1 MTHMKNI
8 ILCSMLI
15 LCGNL
20 LAQVSLVVG
29 TKDET
34 TIAQAIQYSEK
45 LYDFLPTYI
54 ETEEDKIITS
64 IAHKNTAR
72 KAQNRTSSPCIE
84 NISDTDTTI
93 GAYAENIHTDKDSAL
108 RLSLRDM
115 GLQVANRVLSGNLS
129 TKIYNEK
136 IFVDIYEL
144 QRYLT
149 SVYELSDLLK
159 NDLQIS
165 CTHIDSIDNYY
176 IVTCAGN
183 INRELCNIKSNQ
195 FTTNKSLLNHFQ
207 EYYCS
212 NPNFQTWVKKEIT
225 HLKKVF
231 YLYDSQ
237 SPLVKEEV
245 EGKMQEFKKA
255 LIEAMNNPEA
265 K

>member
-1 MTHMKNI
+1 MKNI

-20 LAQVSLVVG
+20 LAQVSWVVG

-34 TIAQAIQYSEK
+34 TIAQAIQYSER

-64 IAHKNTAR
+64 IAHKNTAK
-72 KAQNRTSSPCIE
+72 KAQDRTTSPCIE
-84 NISDTDTTI
+84 DVSDTHTSI
-93 GAYAENIHTDKDSAL
+93 GAYAESIHTDKDSAL

-115 GLQVANRVLSGNLS
+115 GLYIAGRVLSDSLS

-136 IFVDIYEL
+136 IFVNIYEL

-149 SVYELSDLLK
+149 SVYELSHLLM
-159 NDLQIS
+159 NDIQIS
-165 CTHIDSIDNYY
+165 CIHIDSIDNYY

-183 INRELCNIKSNQ
+183 INRELCNTKSNQ
-195 FTTNKSLLNHFQ
+195 ITTNKSLFNHFQ
-207 EYYCS
+207 EYYLT

>member
-20 LAQVSLVVG
+20 LAQVSWVVG

-34 TIAQAIQYSEK
+34 TIAQAIQYSER

-93 GAYAENIHTDKDSAL
+93 GAYAESIHTNKDSAL

-159 NDLQIS
+159 NDIQIS
-165 CTHIDSIDNYY
+165 CTHIDSIDDYY
-176 IVTCAGN
+176 IVTCAGK
-183 INRELCNIKSNQ
+183 INRELCNTKSNQ
-195 FTTNKSLLNHFQ
+195 ITTNKSLLNHFQ

-212 NPNFQTWVKKEIT
+212 NLNFQTWVKKEIT
-225 HLKKVF
+225 HLKNVF

-255 LIEAMNNPEA
+255 LIEAMNNLEA